1 MGVSSSSGKKK
12 GESNGSSKQQWVDS
26 CTDLNQYKLSNE
38 DLEQRRI
45 ARKSNNKVLAKVMKH
60 KVML

>member
-1 MGVSSSSGKKK
+1 MGASSSSGKKK
-12 GESNGSSKQQWVDS
+12 SESSGSGSKQQWVDS

-45 ARKSNNKVLAKVMKH
+45 ARKSNNKVLAKVMKDM
-60 KVML
+60 K